1 MYPEPTGEVRMS
13 LSLRFAAGSHDGMIR
28 EHNEDSGYAGPRLLA
43 VADGMGGQAAG
54 EVASSEVISTMVQ
67 LDEDIPGSDILT
79 SLGSAVQR
87 ANDQL
92 RVMVE
97 EDPQLEGMGTTLT
110 ALLWTGQRLGLVH
123 VGDSRAYLLRDG
135 QLTQITQDHTWV
147 QRLVDEGRITEEEA
161 TTHPQRSLLMRALGS
176 GDHVEPD
183 LSIREV
189 RAGDRYLLC
198 SDGLSGVVSQQ
209 TLEETLA
216 SYQGPQETV
225 QELIQLALR
234 GGGPDNITC
243 IVADVLDV
251 GSVSTEDTLA
261 GQLNDTPVIVGAV
274 AETQQPLGGDPGALR
289 TPAARAAEL
298 GRGGQSVPQQP
309 APGGTP
315 EGGFGP
321 PGSSDPSFAASP
333 AGAFGPYADEEFTK
347 GGGKRRWV
355 KRSLWIAV
363 ALAVVGGGLYGGYRW
378 TQTQYY
384 VGAKEQ
390 HVALYRGIDQE
401 LAGVK
406 LNDVYQD
413 RPEIELKY
421 LPLFQRKQVKETIA
435 LNSKKEAQEKVREL
449 GAQAEVC
456 KIVAEQKAQP
466 KKSGKSGGDS
476 EKKRKDEQNEP
487 GDAGRR
493 DSRGSQNGS
502 TAGTGDG
509 TGTGTGAGTGTGD
522 GATGTTGNTGTT
534 GATGTNA
541 ALRTA
546 PGSQHDSTRVSD
558 SSPSPGP
565 KLTEKQ
571 RELAKQCTAP

>member
-1 MYPEPTGEVRMS
+1 MGTVRMYPEPTGEVRMS

-79 SLGSAVQR
+79 SLGTAVQR

-92 RVMVE
+92 RLMVE

-123 VGDSRAYLLRDG
+123 VGDSRAYLLRGG

-198 SDGLSGVVSQQ
+198 SDGLSGVVSHQ
-209 TLEETLA
+209 TLEDTLA

-234 GGGPDNITC
+234 GGGPDNITV
-243 IVADVLDV
+243 IIADVLDV
-251 GSVSTEDTLA
+251 DDNDTVA

-274 AETQQPLGGDPGALR
+274 AENQTPLGSDAGTLR
-289 TPAARAAEL
+289 TPAARAAQL
-298 GRGGQSVPQQP
+298 GRGGRESDGHGGAQ
-309 APGGTP
+309 PGGAEGFGAP
-315 EGGFGP
+315 EGEVGQVAA
-321 PGSSDPSFAASP
+321 PS
-333 AGAFGPYADEEFTK
+333 GTFGPYDDDQMEK
-347 GGGKRRWV
+347 GGGSRKGLR
-355 KRSLWIAV
+355 RSLWAGLAV
-363 ALAVVGGGLYGGYRW
+363 LVVGGGLYGGYQW

-384 VGAKEQ
+384 VGAKGE
-390 HVALYRGIDQE
+390 HVALYRGLDQE
-401 LAGVK
+401 LAGFS
-406 LNDVYQD
+406 LNDVHDD

-421 LPLFQRKQVKETIA
+421 LPQFEREEVRSTIA
-435 LNSKKEAQEKVREL
+435 LKSLSSAKAKIKEL
-449 GAQAEVC
+449 GERAEVC
-456 KIVAEQKAQP
+456 KLVAEQREKPSTPP
-466 KKSGKSGGDS
+466 KKSG
-476 EKKRKDEQNEP
+476 EKKGDGQRTEQRAQHEDQQRTEDPKP
-487 GDAGRR
+487 GADKPTDR
-493 DSRGSQNGS
+493 DS
-502 TAGTGDG
+502 
-509 TGTGTGAGTGTGD
+509 
-522 GATGTTGNTGTT
+522 
-534 GATGTNA
+534 
-541 ALRTA
+541 
-546 PGSQHDSTRVSD
+546 
-558 SSPSPGP
+558 SSPGADKPSDEP
-565 KLTEKQ
+565 KFTERQQK
-571 RELAKQCTAP
+571 LAAECTTP